1 MKYEVHMAAEAA
13 KYELTMRLMRQ
24 EREYAGQ
31 AVKCEE
37 RGDYKTALTYA
48 IDMRA
53 VQKKREA
60 IESADVVRVVTS
72 NDDAF
77 EVFLDRVKEFV
88 AARVNEIYKQ
98 LFLLALRPW
107 EADKALLDTALLDVE
122 LVASDLQQFAERY
135 PASIHEYLDYLR
147 AIPRDVECFLKEIGT

>member
-13 KYELTMRLMRQ
+13 KHELIMCLMRQ
-24 EREYAGQ
+24 EREYAEQ

-72 NDDAF
+72 NNDAF
-77 EVFLDRVKEFV
+77 VVFLVRVKEFV
-88 AARVNEIYKQ
+88 AARVKEIYKQ

-147 AIPRDVECFLKEIGT
+147 AIPRDVECILKEIGT

>member
-1 MKYEVHMAAEAA
+1 MKYEVHMAAETA
-13 KYELTMRLMRQ
+13 KHELTMRLMRQ

-37 RGDYKTALTYA
+37 RGDYKTALKYA

-60 IESADVVRVVTS
+60 IESADVVRVITS
-72 NDDAF
+72 NDAAF
-77 EVFLDRVKEFV
+77 GVFLDRVKEFV
-88 AARVNEIYKQ
+88 AARVKEIYKQ
-98 LFLLALRPW
+98 LFLMALRPW

-135 PASIHEYLDYLR
+135 PASIHEYLEYLR
-147 AIPRDVECFLKEIGT
+147 FIPRDVESILKEIGK

>member
-1 MKYEVHMAAEAA
+1 
-13 KYELTMRLMRQ
+13 
-24 EREYAGQ
+24 
-31 AVKCEE
+31 
-37 RGDYKTALTYA
+37 
-48 IDMRA
+48 MRA

-77 EVFLDRVKEFV
+77 GVFLDRVKEFV
-88 AARVNEIYKQ
+88 AARVKEIYKQ

-147 AIPRDVECFLKEIGT
+147 AIPRDVECILKEIGT

>member
-24 EREYAGQ
+24 EREYAEQ

-37 RGDYKTALTYA
+37 RGDYKTALKYA

-53 VQKKREA
+53 VQKTREA
-60 IESADVVRVVTS
+60 IESADGARVIAS

-77 EVFLDRVKEFV
+77 GVFLVRVKEFV
-88 AARVNEIYKQ
+88 AARVKEIYKQ
-98 LFLLALRPW
+98 LFLMALRPW
-107 EADKALLDTALLDVE
+107 EADKALLDTALLDVK
-122 LVASDLQQFAERY
+122 LVASDLQQFTERY
-135 PASIHEYLDYLR
+135 PESIHEYLEYLR
-147 AIPRDVECFLKEIGT
+147 SIPREVKSILKDIGK

>member
-1 MKYEVHMAAEAA
+1 MKYEVYMAAEAA
-13 KYELTMRLMRQ
+13 KYELTMRFMRQ

-48 IDMRA
+48 IAMRA

-77 EVFLDRVKEFV
+77 EVFLDRVKAFV
-88 AARVNEIYKQ
+88 AARVKEIYKQ

-147 AIPRDVECFLKEIGT
+147 AIPRDVECILKEIGN

>member
-1 MKYEVHMAAEAA
+1 MKYEVYMAAEAA

-24 EREYAGQ
+24 EREYAEQ

-37 RGDYKTALTYA
+37 RGDYKTALKYA

-60 IESADVVRVVTS
+60 IESADVVRVITG

-77 EVFLDRVKEFV
+77 GIFLDRVKEFV
-88 AARVNEIYKQ
+88 VARVKEIHKQ
-98 LFLLALRPW
+98 LFLMAMRPW
-107 EADKALLDTALLDVE
+107 EADKSALDNALLDIE
-122 LVASDLQQFAERY
+122 LVAADLQQFANQY
-135 PASIHEYLDYLR
+135 PASVQEYLDYLR
-147 AIPRDVECFLKEIGT
+147 SIPGDVEVIMKEIK